1 MTDGGAETVT
11 QLEMLFLDAPAAGA
25 GDLLPLLILL
35 VVFGAVFY
43 FLLLRPQRR
52 RQKEHQQLMS
62 SLKRGDRVV
71 TAGGIHGTIEK
82 LDDDTAILVLEEGTK
97 MRMAKSSIVDKV
109 RK

>member
-1 MTDGGAETVT
+1 MPEGGTESLMSLV
-11 QLEMLFLDAPAAGA
+11 L
-25 GDLLPLLILL
+25 LL
-35 VVFGAVFY
+35 VVFAGIFY
-43 FLLLRPQRR
+43 FLVLRPQRR
-52 RQKEHQQLMS
+52 RQKEHQQLMG

-71 TAGGIHGTIEK
+71 TAGGIHGTIDK

>member
-1 MTDGGAETVT
+1 MPEGGTESLMSLV
-11 QLEMLFLDAPAAGA
+11 
-25 GDLLPLLILL
+25 ILL
-35 VVFGAVFY
+35 VVFAAVFY

-52 RQKEHQQLMS
+52 RQKEHQQLMA

-71 TAGGIHGTIEK
+71 SAGGIHGTIDK

-97 MRMAKSSIVDKV
+97 LRMSKSSIVDKV